1 MTSTDTAERSGAS
14 RKIRWLAI
22 GILLFIILYSG
33 AWFLAAHLL
42 QGKLQAFLG
51 DQRAAPVSVDCG
63 GMNVAGFP
71 FRIGLFCDTV
81 RLDDTARGASVSLGA
96 LRSAAQVYQPGHA
109 VVELDGPAQIRVS
122 PGLSVSADWSLLHAS
137 LRATLSGL
145 DRLSL
150 TYDQLDGTAVLPAFD
165 DQAAPGGTDRLAFAA
180 RHGEVHLQQNGG
192 DLDMAASV
200 EGFDAKPADGA
211 SFLPPIDGSID
222 LTLTDRASL
231 MEAGGLR
238 PGALRGSK
246 GEIRNLTLDLGEGM
260 VATASGPFSIDDQG
274 LISGELSVTMKNIE
288 GWRRNL
294 VKTFSDED
302 ETAMVNNIANMLT
315 ALASGRNE
323 ATVKLNLRDGIA
335 FLAFFPIGELPRL

>member
-1 MTSTDTAERSGAS
+1 MTAINTAERSGTS

-22 GILLFIILYSG
+22 GILLFIILYTG

-42 QGKLQAFLG
+42 QGRLQTFLAE
-51 DQRAAPVSVDCG
+51 QRAAPVSVDCS
-63 GMNVAGFP
+63 GMEMAGFP

-81 RLDDTARGASVSLGA
+81 RLDDAVRGASVSLGA
-96 LRSAAQVYQPGHA
+96 LRSAAQVYRPGHA
-109 VVELDGPAQIRVS
+109 VIEIDGPAQIRVS

-145 DRLSL
+145 DNLSL
-150 TYDQLDGTAVLPAFD
+150 SYDRLEGTAVLPAFGGE
-165 DQAAPGGTDRLAFAA
+165 AAPGATDRLVFSAG
-180 RHGEVHLQQNGG
+180 HGEVHLRQNGE

-200 EGFDAKPADGA
+200 QGFNAKPADGTG
-211 SFLPPIDGSID
+211 FLPPLDGNID
-222 LTLTDRASL
+222 LTLTDRAAL
-231 MEAGGLR
+231 MKAGALR

-246 GEIRNLTLDLGEGM
+246 GEMRNLTLDLGEGM
-260 VATASGPFSIDDQG
+260 VASASGPFSVDDQG

-288 GWRRNL
+288 GWRQKL
-294 VKTFSDED
+294 VKSFPDQD
-302 ETAMVNNIANMLT
+302 GTAMVNNIANMLT
-315 ALASGRNE
+315 ALASGKNE